1 MVYFV
6 VSDIWVDYTTLLSKN
21 QIYEKI
27 FKIYICMLLSIVIG
41 GCSNNQDVEPTA
53 NPFDR

>member
-1 MVYFV
+1 MR
-6 VSDIWVDYTTLLSKN
+6 N
-21 QIYEKI
+21 

-53 NPFDR
+53 KSIRSIDDFAWLGTNYIKIQIT